1 MEAHET
7 MEGMLDREG
16 KPCGGAAQPSADG
29 LGDVLVR
36 VRGLGVTFNT
46 ADGPVQAVR
55 SVGFDL
61 RAGQTL
67 ALVGESGSGKSV
79 TAYALMR
86 LLPDSAAL
94 TGRIEYQGELLLK
107 LPEARMRQL
116 RGNEIAMVF
125 QEPMT
130 ALNPMMRIGLQIRE
144 SLYRHTALRGQA
156 AWARVIELLQQVGI
170 PEPERRYRSYPHE
183 LSGGQRQRVVIAMAL
198 ACGPKVLVADE
209 PTTALD
215 VTVQAQILALL
226 RDLQQRL
233 GLAVLLITHD
243 LGMVRHVADT
253 VCVMR
258 GGEMVEQG
266 PCARVFSQPRQAYT
280 RMLLAAEP
288 HGTKPPVDPDAPV
301 LLQARDIEVAFPL
314 RRGLFRR
321 PERFVAVHGVSLDVR
336 RGETV
341 GIVGESGSG
350 KSTLGRAL
358 LNLLPAQ
365 GTRRFDTADLARLS
379 PAAMRPLRRRMQ
391 VVFQDPFGSLS
402 PRMTVGDIIG
412 EGLRVHEPQLGRAER
427 ERSIAQAMS
436 DVRLDPTM
444 RNRYPHEFSGGQRQR
459 IAIARAVIL
468 RPEFLLLDEPTSA
481 LDRSVQAEVLDLLR
495 DLQQRYRMSYLFI
508 SHDLAVVRAMADTL
522 LVMRAGAVVEQG
534 TASEIFA
541 APQHAYTKALL
552 AAAFW
557 RDGAQEHRVSGQE
570 Q

>member
-1 MEAHET
+1 MKKEANMDEMATGH
-7 MEGMLDREG
+7 
-16 KPCGGAAQPSADG
+16 AAEPVTEVLAL
-29 LGDVLVR
+29 LGSGEAGEVLVR
-36 VRGLGVTFNT
+36 VRGLGVVFDTG
-46 ADGPVQAVR
+46 DGPVQAVK

-86 LLPDSAAL
+86 LLPESAKV
-94 TGRIEYQGELLLK
+94 TGRIEYQDAQLLK
-107 LPEARMRQL
+107 LPETAMRRL
-116 RGNEIAMVF
+116 RGNDIAMVF

-130 ALNPMMRIGLQIRE
+130 ALNPMTRVGLQIRE
-144 SLYRHTALRGQA
+144 ALYKHTALRGQA
-156 AWARVIELLQQVGI
+156 ARERVVELLHQVGI

-198 ACGPKVLVADE
+198 ACDPKVLVADE

-226 RDLQQRL
+226 QDLQRRR

-243 LGMVRHVADT
+243 LGMVRRVADT

-258 GGEMVEQG
+258 GGEVVEQG
-266 PCARVFSQPRQAYT
+266 PCAAVFSQPRQAYT
-280 RMLLAAEP
+280 RMLLDAEP
-288 HGTKPPVDPDAPV
+288 RGTKPPVAADAPS
-301 LLQARDIEVAFPL
+301 LLVARQLDVVFPVS
-314 RRGLFRR
+314 RGAFRR
-321 PERFVAVHGVSLDVR
+321 PASFVAVHHVDVTVR

-358 LNLLPAQ
+358 LNLLPAR
-365 GTRRFDTADLARLS
+365 GSRRFDDVDITALDAS
-379 PAAMRPLRRRMQ
+379 GMRALRRRMQ
-391 VVFQDPFGSLS
+391 VVFQDPYGSLS
-402 PRMTVGDIIG
+402 PRMTVGDVIG
-412 EGLRVHEPQLGRAER
+412 EGLRVHEPHLARAER
-427 ERSIAQAMS
+427 EQRIVQALV
-436 DVRLDPTM
+436 DVQLDPAL

-481 LDRSVQAEVLDLLR
+481 LDRSVQAGVLALLR
-495 DLQQRYRMSYLFI
+495 DLQQRHGMAYIFI
-508 SHDLAVVRAMADTL
+508 SHDLAVVRAMSDTV
-522 LVMRAGAVVEQG
+522 LVMHRGEVVESG
-534 TASEIFA
+534 PA
-541 APQHAYTKALL
+541 AQVFETPAHPYTQELL

-557 RDGAQEHRVSGQE
+557 RNGSAAA
-570 Q
+570 

>member
-1 MEAHET
+1 MT
-7 MEGMLDREG
+7 NRRED
-16 KPCGGAAQPSADG
+16 AAVPTGPAAADE
-29 LGDVLVR
+29 VLMR
-36 VRGLGVTFNT
+36 VRGLGVTFST

-86 LLPDSAAL
+86 LLPDSAVLA
-94 TGRIEYQGELLLK
+94 GRIEYQGELLLK

-130 ALNPMMRIGLQIRE
+130 ALNPMMRVGLQIRE
-144 SLYRHTALRGQA
+144 SLYKHTALRGRA
-156 AWARVIELLQQVGI
+156 ARDKVLELLRQVGI

-266 PCARVFSQPRQAYT
+266 PCAQVFTRPRQEYT

-288 HGTKPPVDPDAPV
+288 GGTKPPVAPEAPV
-301 LLQARDIEVAFPL
+301 LLAARDVTVTFPI
-314 RRGLFRR
+314 RRGLWRR
-321 PERFVAVHGVSLDVR
+321 PERFVAVRGVSLDVR

-365 GTRRFDTADLARLS
+365 GSRRFEDLDLARLG

-391 VVFQDPFGSLS
+391 IVFQDPFGALS

-412 EGLRVHEPQLGRAER
+412 EGLRVHEPQLRRSER
-427 ERSIAQAMS
+427 EQRIVQAMA
-436 DVRLDPTM
+436 DVRLDPGM

-481 LDRSVQAEVLDLLR
+481 LDRSVQAGVLDLLR
-495 DLQQRYRMSYLFI
+495 DLQQRYQLSYLFI

-522 LVMRAGAVVEQG
+522 MVMHAGEVVEQG
-534 TASEIFA
+534 PAQEIFA
-541 APQHAYTKALL
+541 APAHPYTQALL

-557 RDGAQEHRVSGQE
+557 RDGGQGQAPAHFTEHKN
-570 Q
+570 